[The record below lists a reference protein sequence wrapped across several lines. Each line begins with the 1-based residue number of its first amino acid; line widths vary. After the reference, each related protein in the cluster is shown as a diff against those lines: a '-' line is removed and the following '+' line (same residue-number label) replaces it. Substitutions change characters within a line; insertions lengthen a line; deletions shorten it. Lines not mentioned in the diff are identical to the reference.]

1 MDNMSIGTSL
11 SRTSLSHVRRHSPHP
26 SPLPRSGRGGQ
37 RGPGHGLRGLAALAL
52 GAALAASAAAADL
65 KVGVITSLSGPVSG
79 LGVPY
84 HKGIQA
90 AQAHMPDIAGRK
102 VQLIVLDDASDPATA
117 ARNARKLVTED
128 NVDVLIGSSGVPNA
142 MAIAAVARELNT
154 PLISP
159 TPVTI
164 PGPEG
169 AWTVTVSQP
178 FPLMVAGVV
187 ERMKKSGVKT
197 VAFIGFSDAL
207 GDLAYDSLVKSADAA
222 GIKVVANERYAR
234 ADSSVAGQVLKIVAA
249 RPDAVFAGNS
259 GTPGALPYLGLAERG
274 YKGQIYGTHGLIN
287 ADFVRVGGASIEGL
301 QVPSGPVL
309 VADQLPDANPI
320 KKVSLAFRSSYQKS
334 NGAVP
339 TDAFSSYTY
348 DAYLLLRDAA
358 SRAKGEPGTPAYR
371 TQLRDAIMSTKELV
385 GTHGVYNF
393 KPDNRYGSD
402 QRAVVIVRM
411 EKGQW
416 KLAPSP

>member
-1 MDNMSIGTSL
+1 MKK
-11 SRTSLSHVRRHSPHP
+11 
-26 SPLPRSGRGGQ
+26 
-37 RGPGHGLRGLAALAL
+37 LARIVTTTALAV
-52 GAALAASAAAADL
+52 GIAQAWAADL
-65 KVGVITSLSGPVSG
+65 KIGFISSLSGPVAA
-79 LGVPY
+79 LGIPY
-84 HKGIQA
+84 EKGIRA
-90 AQAHMPDIAGRK
+90 AIAEHPTIGGRK
-102 VQLIVLDDASDPATA
+102 VELIVLDDASDPTTA
-117 ARNARKLVTED
+117 GRNARKLVVD
-128 NVDVLIGSSGVPNA
+128 DKVDVLIGTSGVPGA

-178 FPLMVAGVV
+178 FPLMVAAVV
-187 ERMKKSGVKT
+187 ERMKKSGIKT

-207 GDLAYDSLVKSADAA
+207 GDLAFDSLKQSTEAA
-222 GIKVVANERYAR
+222 GIKIIANERYAR
-234 ADSSVAGQVLKIVAA
+234 SDSSVAGQVLKIVAA

-259 GTPGALPYLGLAERG
+259 GTPGALPYLALAERG

-309 VADQLPDANPI
+309 VADQLPDSNPI
-320 KKVSLAFRSSYQKS
+320 KKVSMAFRAAYQKAH
-334 NGAVP
+334 GAIP

-348 DAYLLLRDAA
+348 DSYLLLADAA
-358 SRAKGEPGTPAYR
+358 SRAKGEPGTPQFR
-371 TQLRDAIMSTKELV
+371 TALRDAIVSTKELV

-393 KPDNRYGSD
+393 KPDDRYGSD
-402 QRAVVIVRM
+402 RRAVVIVRM

-416 KLAPSP
+416 KLVP

>member
-1 MDNMSIGTSL
+1 MMNKTFKGF
-11 SRTSLSHVRRHSPHP
+11 
-26 SPLPRSGRGGQ
+26 
-37 RGPGHGLRGLAALAL
+37 
-52 GAALAASAAAADL
+52 ALAAVAMAAAQSFAADL
-65 KVGVITSLSGPVSG
+65 KIGFISSLSGPVAA
-79 LGVPY
+79 LGIPY
-84 HKGIQA
+84 EKGIRA
-90 AQAHMPDIAGRK
+90 AIAEHPQIAGRK
-102 VQLIVLDDASDPATA
+102 VELIVLDDASDPTTA
-117 ARNARKLVTED
+117 GRNARKLVVD
-128 NVDVLIGSSGVPNA
+128 DKVDVLIGTSGVPGA
-142 MAIAAVARELNT
+142 MAIAAVARETGT

-159 TPVTI
+159 TPVVM
-164 PGPEG
+164 PGG
-169 AWTVTVSQP
+169 ADTWTVTVSQP
-178 FPLMVAGVV
+178 FPLMVAAVV
-187 ERMKKSGVKT
+187 DKMKKAGVKT

-207 GDLAYDSLVKSADAA
+207 GDLAYDSLVKSAEPA

-234 ADSSVAGQVLKIVAA
+234 ADSSVAGQVLKIVAQ

-259 GTPGALPYLGLAERG
+259 GTPGALPYLALADRG

-287 ADFVRVGGASIEGL
+287 ADFVRVGGAAIDGL